1 MLKII
6 SIIVTFLFLILG
18 LVLGVLNPQPVQ
30 MDLIFLQTELPLSLL
45 LAGSI
50 VGGMII
56 AALYFSSV
64 LVKEKWDHK
73 KLQKEKERLTN
84 EVVQLKK
91 QIVDMETLQA
101 AQQVEPAMPDSTD
114 EHLPLSGSKS
124 ASSLSFF
131 SKKTP

>member
-6 SIIVTFLFLILG
+6 SLIVTFLFLILG

-50 VGGMII
+50 VGGMVI

-73 KLQKEKERLTN
+73 KLQKDKERLTD

-101 AQQVEPAMPDSTD
+101 SEEVSTNEKALKPDRSVNS
-114 EHLPLSGSKS
+114 ESSN
-124 ASSLSFF
+124 AASLSFF
-131 SKKTP
+131 SKKH